1 LPPSRSISSAVASP
15 HPCRFVSEEPIGFVN
30 GPNLYSYARNNPTGF
45 IDPQGTSVLG
55 KLKDIYD
62 IYNDYKER
70 KLHAVG
76 WTVLQWE
83 LELAEMYGLEGLGPV
98 GWAIGLGLSLAPPPY
113 VRPLPP
119 APRLPG
125 DECIRRC
132 PEFRTTQSS
141 SFTAAEV
148 QHSTEPRTAIDCT
161 DICSYRRGRMDNRFS
176 RPRWLRSAW

>member
-1 LPPSRSISSAVASP
+1 MAKGWSSLWRRRLPPSRSISSAVASP
-15 HPCRFVSEEPIGFVN
+15 HPCRFVSEDPIGFVN

-62 IYNDYKER
+62 IYNDYKEG
-70 KLHAVG
+70 KLPAVG

-98 GWAIGLGLSLAPPPY
+98 GWAIGLGLWLAPPPY

-125 DECIRRC
+125 DECIRQGYPGTIYYRA
-132 PEFRTTQSS
+132 PNPYEFQVNVSNGTFNG
-141 SFTAAEV
+141 SFI
-148 QHSTEPRTAIDCT
+148 P
-161 DICSYRRGRMDNRFS
+161 
-176 RPRWLRSAW
+176 